1 MRHFCSYKAEMN
13 HLVLEVRIVGRLLND
28 VFSLHCQ
35 LINKCCW
42 MNSAPHKG
50 FKFRVPRKSCS
61 TLWFGRW
68 EVIPLWEYLT
78 QSFRFCFQWTFGY
91 YVCAQWMKTWECVSG
106 IWGTS
111 SCLDTRSSSLPS
123 QLFGIQ
129 QFLNPYMTIWLENL
143 SKPWKPICRKLK
155 WPAF

>member
-1 MRHFCSYKAEMN
+1 MYYFFSKGLKKSVYHFHFTLSKTVNRLHLIELPPVMKNVNQTQSAAFSLHLCLCHSLIVQRLSYGQSSITHSTWTPLSISVVTLRNQLSLCMRHFCSYKAEMN

-61 TLWFGRW
+61 TL
-68 EVIPLWEYLT
+68 
-78 QSFRFCFQWTFGY
+78 
-91 YVCAQWMKTWECVSG
+91 
-106 IWGTS
+106 
-111 SCLDTRSSSLPS
+111 
-123 QLFGIQ
+123 
-129 QFLNPYMTIWLENL
+129 
-143 SKPWKPICRKLK
+143 
-155 WPAF
+155 